1 MVTIT
6 LPDNSKKSFD
16 SSISIEDVAAD
27 IGKGLLKAT
36 VAGKVDGALKDGS
49 DLLEKDCSLEI
60 IRNSDHEGLEIIRH
74 SCAHL
79 FGHALK
85 QFYPEA
91 KMAIGPV
98 IDDGFYYDID
108 FEKKLTEEDLLKIE
122 ERMKELASKEYKVIK
137 KISDYGLV
145 FYTNY
150 NSKKGKEIE
159 LNPKVAVNFWWRELK
174 KQIRVEGF
182 IEKASKEDS
191 DDYFNSRPLKSRV
204 SAIISNQ
211 SSKISSYE
219 DLTNQIDNY
228 LEQKDESSIKRP
240 DHCGLYTVIPNAV
253 EFWQE
258 RDNRTHERLKYI
270 LSDNQKWSSH
280 LLSP

>member
-1 MVTIT
+1 MI
-6 LPDNSKKSFD
+6 DKGN
-16 SSISIEDVAAD
+16 ISQEPFIE
-27 IGKGLLKAT
+27 I
-36 VAGKVDGALKDGS
+36 
-49 DLLEKDCSLEI
+49 
-60 IRNSDHEGLEIIRH
+60 
-74 SCAHL
+74 
-79 FGHALK
+79 
-85 QFYPEA
+85 
-91 KMAIGPV
+91 
-98 IDDGFYYDID
+98 
-108 FEKKLTEEDLLKIE
+108 LKILE
-122 ERMKELASKEYKVIK
+122 EAETANLVDWNAMNIASVDQMNQPSSRMVLLK
-137 KISDYGLV
+137 KISDDGLV

-150 NSKKGKEIE
+150 NSRKGNEIE

-182 IEKASKEDS
+182 IEKASEQDS
-191 DDYFNSRPLKSRV
+191 DNYFNSRPLKSRV

-228 LEQKDESSIKRP
+228 LERNDESSIKRP
-240 DHCGLYTVIPNAV
+240 DHCGMYIVIPNAV

>member
-1 MVTIT
+1 MIEKGKISQEPFIEILKTLEEAESAKLVDWNAMNIASVDQINQPSSRMV
-6 LPDNSKKSFD
+6 
-16 SSISIEDVAAD
+16 
-27 IGKGLLKAT
+27 LL
-36 VAGKVDGALKDGS
+36 
-49 DLLEKDCSLEI
+49 
-60 IRNSDHEGLEIIRH
+60 
-74 SCAHL
+74 
-79 FGHALK
+79 
-85 QFYPEA
+85 
-91 KMAIGPV
+91 
-98 IDDGFYYDID
+98 
-108 FEKKLTEEDLLKIE
+108 
-122 ERMKELASKEYKVIK
+122 K
-137 KISDYGLV
+137 KISDDGLV

-150 NSKKGKEIE
+150 NSRKGKEIE

-182 IEKASKEDS
+182 IEKASEEDS

-228 LEQKDESSIKRP
+228 LEQNDESSIKRP
-240 DHCGLYTVIPNAV
+240 DHCGLYIVIPNAV
-253 EFWQE
+253 EFWEE

-270 LSDNQKWSSH
+270 LSDDQKWSSC

>member
-1 MVTIT
+1 MIE
-6 LPDNSKKSFD
+6 KGK
-16 SSISIEDVAAD
+16 ISHEPFIE
-27 IGKGLLKAT
+27 I
-36 VAGKVDGALKDGS
+36 
-49 DLLEKDCSLEI
+49 
-60 IRNSDHEGLEIIRH
+60 
-74 SCAHL
+74 
-79 FGHALK
+79 
-85 QFYPEA
+85 
-91 KMAIGPV
+91 
-98 IDDGFYYDID
+98 
-108 FEKKLTEEDLLKIE
+108 LKILE
-122 ERMKELASKEYKVIK
+122 EAESANLVDWNAMNIASVDQMNQPSSRMVLLK
-137 KISDYGLV
+137 KISDDGLV

-150 NSKKGKEIE
+150 NSRKGKEIE

-182 IEKASKEDS
+182 IKKAPEEDS

-211 SSKISSYE
+211 SSMISSYE
-219 DLTNQIDNY
+219 DLTYQIDNF
-228 LEQKDESSIKRP
+228 LEQNDESSVKRP

>member
-1 MVTIT
+1 MIEKGKISQEPFIEILKTLEEAESANLIDWNAMNIASVDQMSQPSSRMV
-6 LPDNSKKSFD
+6 
-16 SSISIEDVAAD
+16 
-27 IGKGLLKAT
+27 LL
-36 VAGKVDGALKDGS
+36 
-49 DLLEKDCSLEI
+49 
-60 IRNSDHEGLEIIRH
+60 
-74 SCAHL
+74 
-79 FGHALK
+79 
-85 QFYPEA
+85 
-91 KMAIGPV
+91 
-98 IDDGFYYDID
+98 
-108 FEKKLTEEDLLKIE
+108 
-122 ERMKELASKEYKVIK
+122 K
-137 KISDYGLV
+137 KISDKGLV

-150 NSKKGKEIE
+150 NSRKGKEIE

-182 IEKASKEDS
+182 IEKASESDS
-191 DDYFNSRPLKSRV
+191 DDYFNSRPLKSRI

-211 SSKISSYE
+211 SSMISSYE

-228 LEQKDESSIKRP
+228 LEQNDESLIKRP

-270 LSDNQKWSSH
+270 LLDNQKWSSH